1 MKKNC
6 GAASMAKIRRFHP
19 LAAADISKAI
29 AYYDDVSIDLGNRFR
44 DSIRQRFESITEFP
58 ESYGKIRDPLRAAM
72 ISRFPYVILFE
83 QVDEAVVILGVFH
96 AASDCEGW
104 FERKT

>member
-1 MKKNC
+1 
-6 GAASMAKIRRFHP
+6 MARIRRFHP

-44 DSIRQRFESITEFP
+44 DSIRQRFESITKFP
-58 ESYGKIRDPLRAAM
+58 ESYGKIRDSLRAAM

-96 AASDCEGW
+96 AASDCDGW

>member
-1 MKKNC
+1 
-6 GAASMAKIRRFHP
+6 MAKIRRFHP

-58 ESYGKIRDPLRAAM
+58 ESYGKLRDRASCGNDQPFSIRDPVRT
-72 ISRFPYVILFE
+72 SRRSCRDSWRFSRGF
-83 QVDEAVVILGVFH
+83 
-96 AASDCEGW
+96 
-104 FERKT
+104 

>member
-1 MKKNC
+1 VAPRQWLRFADFILSLPQIFQKPLPTTTTSRLTSEI
-6 GAASMAKIRRFHP
+6 GFEIRFASDSSRLPSFLNRTARF
-19 LAAADISKAI
+19 ATA
-29 AYYDDVSIDLGNRFR
+29 
-44 DSIRQRFESITEFP
+44 
-58 ESYGKIRDPLRAAM
+58 LRAAM